1 MNLSK
6 HIRFFLAAFF
16 VSIAFLCFVPAVQ
29 ATTAPTIG
37 PPGAVVSGHFVP
49 VSMTADTGAQI
60 YYTLDGST
68 PTSSS
73 TLYVSSFSVL
83 SSTVVKAIAILSG
96 VSSSVTVSYICV
108 DYDANAVISTG
119 PQMWL
124 RSDFG
129 IVSSAGAV
137 SQWTDISGSNCV
149 AIQSTPA
156 NQPTLIT
163 NAINNL
169 PAVNFNGSS
178 QYLQLPVQV
187 FRFIGGFTIF
197 VVTKPASST
206 ASGQIMSIGQGTISS
221 SFGFGQNSGNTYF
234 YVYSGTSPSSVSN
247 TTAVSQ
253 QYQLVEALYNDV
265 NTGTLFNNGNQTAQ
279 STSLFGEPTINTAN
293 NYIGQSTAGGSFYS
307 GQIAELIAYA
317 GPLTTIQRAQ
327 IEGYLLRKYQFILQ
341 SPTPPNISVPTSTLG
356 GPSQIAIAAQNG
368 VSIYYT
374 TDGTTPTATSTLY
387 TGPVNIY
394 YSQTLKAIAINSA
407 GNSSTVSSATYTL
420 NSTQWPAPNSSDMTP
435 LQIQLQIPTTS
446 VSQ

>member
-108 DYDANAVISTG
+108 DYDANAVISTS

-129 IVSSAGAV
+129 IISSAGSV
-137 SQWTDISGSNCV
+137 SQWTDISGINTV

-178 QYLQLPVQV
+178 QYFQLPVQV
-187 FRFIGGFTIF
+187 FRFISGFTIF

-234 YVYSGTSPSSVSN
+234 YVYSGTSPIQTGVAPGTINAQRAAVVRGRLLSVSG
-247 TTAVSQ
+247 S
-253 QYQLVEALYNDV
+253 ALSGATVTVLNHPE
-265 NTGTLFNNGNQTAQ
+265 
-279 STSLFGEPTINTAN
+279 FG
-293 NYIGQSTAGGSFYS
+293 
-307 GQIAELIAYA
+307 
-317 GPLTTIQRAQ
+317 
-327 IEGYLLRKYQFILQ
+327 
-341 SPTPPNISVPTSTLG
+341 
-356 GPSQIAIAAQNG
+356 
-368 VSIYYT
+368 
-374 TDGTTPTATSTLY
+374 
-387 TGPVNIY
+387 
-394 YSQTLKAIAINSA
+394 QTLSRADGAYDLVVNGGGLLTLKYSA
-407 GNSSTVSSATYTL
+407 AGYGEST
-420 NSTQWPAPNSSDMTP
+420 
-435 LQIQLQIPTTS
+435 
-446 VSQ
+446 